1 MQDIRTRILPLPRSG
16 QFFSKIVAMIRLARQ
31 RRALAALDADQLSD
45 IGLTPEDARQEAE
58 RLFWDVPNHWRG

>member
-16 QFFSKIVAMIRLARQ
+16 QFFSQIVAMIRLARQ
-31 RRALAALDADQLSD
+31 RRALAALDDHQLRD

>member
-16 QFFSKIVAMIRLARQ
+16 QFFSQIVAMIRLARQ
-31 RRALAALDADQLSD
+31 RRALAALDDHQLRD
-45 IGLTPEDARQEAE
+45 IGLTHEDARQEAE

>member
-31 RRALAALDADQLSD
+31 RRALVALDAHQLSD

-58 RLFWDVPNHWRG
+58 RLFWDVLNHWRG